1 MKIVLLNTS
10 IATSY
15 GAVVYAP
22 LALENARWLANHRN
36 SAVNSAIGHESTAQI
51 LSELLRIDVPVNRQ
65 QYAQATGDIAI
76 ALKLNGRP
84 PEGRILSRAEI
95 EEIGFS
101 FGVMIAYNP
110 LRLEWWKPE
119 DRPATM
125 QPGWPLLIKSGLK
138 GWEVGF
144 VDDQCGGVRISD
156 LSAPLTW
163 DAVGIES
170 YALI

>member
-1 MKIVLLNTS
+1 MKVVLLNTS

-15 GAVVYAP
+15 GTLVYAP
-22 LALENARWLANHRN
+22 LALENAQWLTSHRN

-51 LSELLRIDVPVNRQ
+51 MSDLLKIDVPVNRQ
-65 QYAQATGDIAI
+65 QYTQLIGDIAI
-76 ALKLNGRP
+76 VLKLNGRL
-84 PEGRILSRAEI
+84 PEGKVLSRAEL

-119 DRPATM
+119 ERPATL
-125 QPGWPLLIKSGLK
+125 QAGWPLLIKSRSHGC
-138 GWEVGF
+138 EVGF
-144 VDDQCGGVRISD
+144 VDDQCEGVRISD
-156 LSAPLTW
+156 LTTPLTW
-163 DAVGIES
+163 DAIGIEA